1 MPLTIVFLGKEEKNF
16 QYILSAFSDGAY
28 HFDFVQLEQLESASS
43 RLREANLIILDTLPY
58 PERQFGRFYAL
69 RQDARLA
76 TTPVLALVK
85 DTPPRLRYR
94 LVNMGITDYLAVPF
108 DRLDLQVRVRNI
120 LASNHRP
127 ASPESASPGQASA
140 VKALQILKTMHREMD
155 NSILN
160 LDRDEFLNKVLA
172 ALREL
177 CNAHFAMLFEPGEED
192 ELILSHVQPGDEL
205 LQPGLRLGIS
215 DTPILLKALRAGE
228 PTFLSSISPDNPFVT
243 LVNSFFNLK
252 AQSVIVCP
260 IQVQNPLEAPGAPG
274 GQAPPGLT
282 PAGSALPGFAA
293 AGPAPGEQL
302 PRGQTPRGQ
311 AIRSVLCILKTD
323 REKLTEYH
331 YLLVQNFARLLIHS
345 YQISSLQQEMKER
358 LNNRAWQFYFEFL
371 EQVLDQISFGILV
384 VGQGRRIAY
393 LNANAAALLSVAA
406 PEALHR
412 PLGEILGEETAD
424 TILRAGRETVAG
436 GERPEFELPTAE
448 GKPKLVGFSVQEF
461 TDKRSQEQGYII
473 SLKDIT
479 SNKEI
484 QEEMRRV
491 DRLASLGV
499 LVSGIAHEIRNPLAG
514 IKAMVQTFQ
523 DELAEDDPKNEYVE
537 RIIRLVNRLDKL
549 LRTLFS
555 YAKPSKP
562 NRQYCSIE
570 TILTD
575 VVSLV
580 RQKLRQNNI
589 KLAERLHPELPKVFI
604 DPSQIQQVLVNL
616 LLNSIEAIDKGGE
629 ISISIYPFDPATV
642 NGGRNRLSRLASGN
656 GEQYVE
662 IKIRDNGCGISPEN
676 LKHIFNPFFTTK
688 PFGTGLGLS
697 IVYQIIKENAG
708 QIYYESKEGEGT
720 TCYLYLPAQRISQL
734 QMQEA
739 GE

>member
-1 MPLTIVFLGKEEKNF
+1 MPLTIVLLGKEEKNF
-16 QYILSAFSDGAY
+16 QYILSAFNDGAY
-28 HFDFVQLEQLESASS
+28 HFDFVQLDQIGSASS

-76 TTPVLALVK
+76 TVPVLALVK

-94 LVNMGITDYLAVPF
+94 LINMGITDYLAVPF

-120 LASNHRP
+120 LSSNHRP
-127 ASPESASPGQASA
+127 VPPGSAFPGETPAIR
-140 VKALQILKTMHREMD
+140 ALQTLRTMYQEMD
-155 NSILN
+155 KSIFN
-160 LDRDEFLNKVLA
+160 LDRDGFFNNVLA

-192 ELILSHVQPGDEL
+192 ELVLSHVQPGEL
-205 LQPGLRLGIS
+205 LDPGLRLGIS
-215 DTPILLKALRAGE
+215 DTPILLKAVRTGE

-252 AQSVIVCP
+252 AQSVIVYP
-260 IQVQNPLEAPGAPG
+260 IQVQNHPQASAPAERAAK
-274 GQAPPGLT
+274 GQAPK
-282 PAGSALPGFAA
+282 
-293 AGPAPGEQL
+293 
-302 PRGQTPRGQ
+302 GQ
-311 AIRSVLCILKTD
+311 ATRAVLCILKSD

-331 YLLVQNFARLLIHS
+331 YLLVQNFAHFMVHS
-345 YQISSLQQEMKER
+345 YQICSLQLEMKER
-358 LNNRAWQFYFEFL
+358 LDNQVWQFYFEFL
-371 EQVLDQISFGILV
+371 EQVLDQINFGILAI
-384 VGQGRRIAY
+384 GQDHRITY
-393 LNANAAALLSVAA
+393 MNANAAALLSVVAR
-406 PEALHR
+406 EVLYR
-412 PLGEILGEETAD
+412 PLGEILGEGTAD
-424 TILRAGRETVAG
+424 LILRSGQETIAGA
-436 GERPEFELPTAE
+436 ERPEFELQTAE

-461 TDKRSQEQGYII
+461 TDKRNQERGYII
-473 SLKDIT
+473 SLNDLT
-479 SNKEI
+479 SSKEI

-537 RIIRLVNRLDKL
+537 RIIRLVHRLDKL

-562 NRQYCSIE
+562 NRQYCNIE

-580 RQKLRQNNI
+580 RQKLRQNSI
-589 KLAERLHPELPKVFI
+589 KLTERLHPELPKVFI

-629 ISISIYPFDPATV
+629 IAISIYPYDPATM
-642 NGGRNRLSRLASGN
+642 NGGKNRLSRLASGN

-708 QIYYESKEGEGT
+708 QIHYESKEGEGT
-720 TCYLYLPAQRISQL
+720 TCFLYLPAQRISRL
-734 QMQEA
+734 QMQEVP
-739 GE
+739 E